1 MPLERVTGVVWWK
14 MGISHYKALFRR
26 ATTGEASAG
35 YTKDYLQAPR
45 AIGQVLQEM
54 FRGRPPYEP
63 LVYRWPG
70 GSFGGG
76 RIYPAS
82 DFYENGR
89 LEVGQ
94 WTESGAPHPWRIGDP
109 ATDPLI
115 TLPGNPRAP
124 IPDAANRQWTTLE
137 RLQPWLVMVQLD
149 NHQHELHLRAYLA
162 RPTADLV
169 ECDIANVPDSLR
181 THMHGRGGL
190 ARRLPAL
197 WFDPDDLRT
206 PWSERAAPP
215 RAPTTPPA
223 RPRDGRTATNESEYV
238 RANENARSSTPEPF
252 TVDPDLVDRATRAH
266 AVTQNAVADVV
277 EANGFAPLTPSS
289 EPFYDVGWVQ
299 GDAFVVCEVKSLTPG
314 NEERQLRL
322 GIGQVLRYRHLLMSR
337 HDHVLA
343 VLVTSSEPSDRRWM
357 DLCVEVGI
365 ALMWLPSLPQQLSR
379 WIELAPHR

>member
-1 MPLERVTGVVWWK
+1 

-26 ATTGEASAG
+26 ATTGETSAG

-63 LVYRWPG
+63 LEYRWPG
-70 GSFGGG
+70 GGFRGG

-115 TLPGNPRAP
+115 TLPGNPRAS
-124 IPDAANRQWTTLE
+124 IPGAADRQWARIE
-137 RLQPWLVMVQLD
+137 RLQPWLMMVQLD
-149 NHQHELHLRAYLA
+149 KHQRELHLRAYLA
-162 RPTADLV
+162 RPTADLS
-169 ECDIANVPDSLR
+169 ECDIANVPDTLR
-181 THMHGRGGL
+181 THMRTQGGL

-206 PWSERAAPP
+206 PWSESAPSP
-215 RAPTTPPA
+215 RNSTTPRPS
-223 RPRDGRTATNESEYV
+223 RPRSRGTSPGESEYV
-238 RANENARSSTPEPF
+238 RANEEVQSSAPEPF
-252 TVDPDLVDRATRAH
+252 TVDPDAVDRATRAH
-266 AVTQNAVADVV
+266 AVTQNALADAV
-277 EANGFAPLTPSS
+277 EANGYTPLTPSS
-289 EPFYDVGWVQ
+289 EPFYDVGWEQ
-299 GDAFVVCEVKSLTPG
+299 GDAFVVCEVKSLAPS

-322 GIGQVLRYRHLLMSR
+322 GIGQVLRYRHLLAAR
-337 HDHVLA
+337 RDNVLA
-343 VLVTSSEPSDRRWM
+343 LLVTSSKPADDRWVE
-357 DLCVEVGI
+357 LCTEVGVT
-365 ALMWLPSLPQQLSR
+365 LMWLPQLPQQLSR
-379 WIELAPHR
+379 WITQSAHR